1 MRSQLESALEGRV
14 TEEGLSLYNVDGSMR
29 KTAKSNL
36 LQLFNLDP
44 VVEKPSDYV
53 SLVDM
58 GLIWR
63 LATPTPEDREAR
75 KRDGSD
81 YKWSDYLDKICNIIL
96 SRHADARRIILVNDK
111 YDLPFSIKDDEHDR
125 RAAKHTH
132 VPNVF
137 PQPKDTFP
145 GAAEFNKLMVNS
157 GNKVRLQK
165 LVKEQLKTQI
175 GRTPCNVIY
184 CEGDKSINLNTG
196 VASGDYVFKH
206 TEADTMLISA
216 YAKLRTENYTEAVVL
231 DSEDTDVYVQA
242 AYVSQQLIG
251 DLLIKRKHELINCRT
266 MLSPDVADIIIP
278 LHVITGSDHTS
289 GFYGHGKKPV
299 LEKAI
304 TAPAAREL
312 LRRVGET
319 LELEDDVRAD
329 MKAFV
334 LSNVYSEIA
343 DVTCGQ
349 ARASKWHKLK
359 KKSTIRL
366 PPDDDT
372 LDHHVER
379 TNYIT
384 YCQLHYNLIEH
395 PSPIGHGWTIENGKC
410 RPVRHRQLRLP
421 QQLTLRD
428 YSVDSS
434 DENSRNDEISECGE
448 STESD

>member
-1 MRSQLESALEGRV
+1 
-14 TEEGLSLYNVDGSMR
+14 
-29 KTAKSNL
+29 
-36 LQLFNLDP
+36 
-44 VVEKPSDYV
+44 
-53 SLVDM
+53 
-58 GLIWR
+58 
-63 LATPTPEDREAR
+63 
-75 KRDGSD
+75 
-81 YKWSDYLDKICNIIL
+81 
-96 SRHADARRIILVNDK
+96 
-111 YDLPFSIKDDEHDR
+111 
-125 RAAKHTH
+125 
-132 VPNVF
+132 
-137 PQPKDTFP
+137 
-145 GAAEFNKLMVNS
+145 MVNS

-334 LSNVYSEIA
+334 LSNVYSESA
-343 DVTCGQ
+343 ESYMWTGQ
-349 ARASKWHKLK
+349 SFQ
-359 KKSTIRL
+359 SGT
-366 PPDDDT
+366 
-372 LDHHVER
+372 
-379 TNYIT
+379 
-384 YCQLHYNLIEH
+384 
-395 PSPIGHGWTIENGKC
+395 
-410 RPVRHRQLRLP
+410 
-421 QQLTLRD
+421 
-428 YSVDSS
+428 
-434 DENSRNDEISECGE
+434 NSRRRVQSVSHLMMTRWITMWKGQTTSRIVRSIQPDRTSVPHRPWLDNREWEV
-448 STESD
+448 STSAT